1 MTKKTP
7 VPADFR
13 SEFSKPASSL
23 AGSSHHGRINMPVR
37 FPEAERG
44 MDADL
49 EQFARE
55 IEHEKVPERLQVL
68 AAQLRAVLLQQKERR
83 KDAGN

>member
-1 MTKKTP
+1 
-7 VPADFR
+7 
-13 SEFSKPASSL
+13 
-23 AGSSHHGRINMPVR
+23 
-37 FPEAERG
+37 